1 MLILTCHFCI
11 DTRQASSSTANA
23 PTDHSNKLRRIFKVS
38 RRNPTSSC
46 PEAPSYMSGPP
57 ESP

>member
-1 MLILTCHFCI
+1 MLLLTCHLCI

-23 PTDHSNKLRRIFKVS
+23 PTNDSHKLGRVFKS
-38 RRNPTSSC
+38 QKNPTSSC
-46 PEAPSYMSGPP
+46 PDDPSYISGPP